1 MNNEQTYL
9 NLLRKVL
16 EEGEEREDRTGVGTI
31 SLFSPPECRYDLR
44 EGFPLLT
51 TKSLAGKRWEGI
63 VRELLWFL
71 SGSTNCK
78 DLEKYN
84 IPIWTAWSN
93 PDGNLGPIYSK
104 QWRAWNTYE
113 PTRVYGSNIPDG
125 YLFKKDIP
133 IDQIANLVKGLKED
147 PFSRRHIVSAW
158 NVGELDQM
166 NLPACHFAWQC
177 YVTTKGELD
186 LKLTARSN
194 DSFLG
199 YPYNL
204 ASYSLLLTMLA
215 QVTNL
220 TPRYFILSTGDTHA
234 YKNHL
239 DQIKEQLSREP
250 RNPPRLV
257 LNSSIKNIDD
267 FTYDDIRLE
276 DYNPWPTIKAPVA
289 V

>member
-1 MNNEQTYL
+1 MNNEQTYQ

-71 SGSTNCK
+71 SGSTNCRE
-78 DLEKYN
+78 LEKYN
-84 IPIWTAWSN
+84 IPIWSAWSN
-93 PDGNLGPIYSK
+93 PDGSLGRIYGA
-104 QWRAWNTYE
+104 QWRSWKTYE
-113 PTRVYGSNIPDG
+113 KVEESRTFYREGQ
-125 YLFKKDIP
+125 P

-158 NVGELDQM
+158 NIGELDQM
-166 NLPACHFAWQC
+166 NLPPCHFAWQC
-177 YVTTKGELD
+177 YVSKDSYLD
-186 LKLTARSN
+186 LKLTQRSQ
-194 DSFLG
+194 DLFLG
-199 YPYNL
+199 ASYNI

-220 TPRYFILSTGDTHA
+220 IPRYFILSTGDTHI
-234 YKNHL
+234 YQNHI
-239 DQIKEQLSREP
+239 DQVKEQLSREP